1 MLKVTDKYRVLWL
14 IDCDLIVINFCAL
27 DDKKK
32 KVSALA
38 LSGIL
43 GIQNI
48 QYELAWLL
56 KGIEI
61 HTLLVSL
68 LLAIQ
73 K

>member
-1 MLKVTDKYRVLWL
+1 MLKDTDKYIVLWL

-27 DDKKK
+27 DDK
-32 KVSALA
+32 A

-48 QYELAWLL
+48 QYKLAWLL
-56 KGIEI
+56 KGTEI
-61 HTLLVSL
+61 HTLLMRL